1 MEPKEFQSAPRA
13 QHSILTRAEKATLAW
28 LAARMPRWVNSD
40 HLTAL
45 GFFAMVM
52 AGASYWLAAYDR
64 RALWLVCVWL
74 AVNWFG
80 DSLDGTLAR
89 FRNTPRPRYGFYVD
103 HIVDTFGALA
113 LLGGLALSGY
123 MSPLA
128 AAALLLAYYILSIEI
143 YLATYCIGTFHMTFG
158 GLGPSELRILL
169 CVANVW
175 LYFTA
180 KIPMVQVLG
189 REMRVFDVGGYIAA
203 FGITAFAVAAAARH
217 AHALYLAEPLHTNGG
232 RHSHPAA

>member
-1 MEPKEFQSAPRA
+1 MEQSTFQSAPRE
-13 QHSILTRAEKATLAW
+13 QHSILTRAEKATLAY
-28 LAARMPRWVNSD
+28 LAARMPQWVNSD
-40 HLTAL
+40 HLTVL
-45 GFFAMVM
+45 GFVAMVL

-64 RALWLVCVWL
+64 RALLLVCVWL

-128 AAALLLAYYILSIEI
+128 AAAMLLAYYILSIEI
-143 YLATYCIGTFHMTFG
+143 YLATYCIGKFHMTFG

-169 CVANVW
+169 CAANVW

-180 KIPMVQVLG
+180 KIPTVQVLG
-189 REMRVFDVGGYIAA
+189 REMRVFDVGGFVAAVGIVAFAIAA
-203 FGITAFAVAAAARH
+203 AGRH
-217 AHALYLAEPLHTNGG
+217 TRDLYLAEPLK
-232 RHSHPAA
+232 R

>member
-1 MEPKEFQSAPRA
+1 MERAGFQSAPRA
-13 QHSILTRAEKATLAW
+13 QHSLLTRAEKATLAY

-40 HLTAL
+40 HLTVL
-45 GFFAMVM
+45 GLLAMVL

-64 RALWLVCVWL
+64 RALLLVCVWL

-128 AAALLLAYYILSIEI
+128 AAALLLAYYILSIEV

-169 CVANVW
+169 CAANVW
-175 LYFTA
+175 LYFTD
-180 KIPMVQVLG
+180 KVPMVQVFG

-203 FGITAFAVAAAARH
+203 LGLTSFAITAAARH
-217 AHALYLAEPLHTNGG
+217 TRALFLAEPLK
-232 RHSHPAA
+232 RR